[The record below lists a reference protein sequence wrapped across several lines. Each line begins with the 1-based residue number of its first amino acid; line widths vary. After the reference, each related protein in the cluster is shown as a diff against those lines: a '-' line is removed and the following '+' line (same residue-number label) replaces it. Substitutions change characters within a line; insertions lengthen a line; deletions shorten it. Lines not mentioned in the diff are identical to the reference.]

1 MVSVHNDGIRFS
13 GLRKLCSR
21 LFKFVPTE
29 ATATIPPLG
38 RPVLA

>member
-13 GLRKLCSR
+13 NLRKLCSP

-29 ATATIPPLG
+29 AMSTIAPLG